1 MKSKECCVK
10 KNKTIFFTVSNRRQK
25 LEEYSE
31 LCQTSKVDFF
41 YGFQPLTIFA
51 LYLKIFNTL
60 SQNFSVLSM
69 PLEATTSLQKQRF
82 L

>member
-41 YGFQPLTIFA
+41 YGF
-51 LYLKIFNTL
+51 
-60 SQNFSVLSM
+60 
-69 PLEATTSLQKQRF
+69 
-82 L
+82 